1 MGPQLKFF
9 RLPGSC
15 SDQDLKLI
23 DQSIDVA
30 QSNKIDVITISD
42 PKIVKTL
49 LAEDAVVDQTIFV
62 YCPFEGEEYLFT
74 RRKILN
80 YFFLISSFLWKLI
93 SIRNTLLNT
102 SIIIHNRVIFES
114 IKMQSTTFLVCVNKL
129 ISAVFMVKT
138 GDESLPNSMCEI
150 YTRFHGD
157 SFPEFCEIFDSHKI
171 FLRFWTI
178 LSHR

>member
-80 YFFLISSFLWKLI
+80 YFFLISSFL
-93 SIRNTLLNT
+93 
-102 SIIIHNRVIFES
+102 
-114 IKMQSTTFLVCVNKL
+114 
-129 ISAVFMVKT
+129 
-138 GDESLPNSMCEI
+138 
-150 YTRFHGD
+150 
-157 SFPEFCEIFDSHKI
+157 
-171 FLRFWTI
+171 
-178 LSHR
+178 